1 MTNIALKGMSADC
14 YAGINMAERHQREDY
29 SLWAGIQGSPAP
41 DPGPVN
47 PSADLFKWK
56 HMNHHHVNDFGN
68 INSEMTNHEPPGV
81 LRHGSTGSTGSFR
94 SNSGSLSSPSTPTNT
109 PLVVPQPV
117 KPNNINHKPGK
128 TYQCKMCDQVFNTKS
143 DMLIHSQQLHR
154 QETKPYRCPQCQ
166 KCFANSS
173 YLSQHNRIH
182 AGIRPYKCDICE
194 RKFTQLSHLQQHIRT
209 HTGEKPY
216 KCMSPGCGKAF
227 SQLSNLQS
235 HSRSH
240 MTDKPFRCNSCYKC
254 FTSEQGLREH
264 IPKHSET
271 KHLKTHICH
280 LCGKSYTQETY
291 LTRHM
296 GKHTQDNNKMGPP
309 RSIKT
314 EPSEHS
320 IEAEFCRIA
329 ERIPDRSQ
337 DGSAHCGKMNSA
349 FMPIPQFPS
358 NMVSSSGG
366 TFPYGNNHLSTNP
379 SLPHIS
385 SMTPRSYIGPYD
397 HFSFRKPDAQERTF
411 NSSINRHE
419 NQLLANSLLSLQSIK
434 NYASQQ
440 MPSFTTTGSA
450 SASRLA

>member
-1 MTNIALKGMSADC
+1 MFIFNFFID
-14 YAGINMAERHQREDY
+14 
-29 SLWAGIQGSPAP
+29 
-41 DPGPVN
+41 
-47 PSADLFKWK
+47 
-56 HMNHHHVNDFGN
+56 
-68 INSEMTNHEPPGV
+68 NSVSKVTCN
-81 LRHGSTGSTGSFR
+81 F
-94 SNSGSLSSPSTPTNT
+94 
-109 PLVVPQPV
+109 
-117 KPNNINHKPGK
+117 I
-128 TYQCKMCDQVFNTKS
+128 Y
-143 DMLIHSQQLHR
+143 
-154 QETKPYRCPQCQ
+154 
-166 KCFANSS
+166 S
-173 YLSQHNRIH
+173 YLFT
-182 AGIRPYKCDICE
+182 GIRPYKCDICE

-254 FTSEQGLREH
+254 YSSEQGLREH

-296 GKHTQDNNKMGPP
+296 GKHNQDNNKMGPP
-309 RSIKT
+309 RSIKQ
-314 EPSEHS
+314 EPSDHS
-320 IEAEFCRIA
+320 IEAEFCRI
-329 ERIPDRSQ
+329 PDRMPERPQ
-337 DGSAHCGKMNSA
+337 DGSAHCGKVNSA
-349 FMPIPQFPS
+349 FMPIPQFPG
-358 NMVSSSGG
+358 NMVSSSGSS
-366 TFPYGNNHLSTNP
+366 FPYPNNHLTSNS

-385 SMTPRSYIGPYD
+385 SMTPRSYINPYD

-411 NSSINRHE
+411 NSAINRHE

>member
-1 MTNIALKGMSADC
+1 
-14 YAGINMAERHQREDY
+14 MAERHQREDY

-47 PSADLFKWK
+47 PSAGQEGLGIHDYCDVEVFNCIFQKFSKDLFKWK

-182 AGIRPYKCDICE
+182 A
-194 RKFTQLSHLQQHIRT
+194 
-209 HTGEKPY
+209 
-216 KCMSPGCGKAF
+216 
-227 SQLSNLQS
+227 
-235 HSRSH
+235 
-240 MTDKPFRCNSCYKC
+240 
-254 FTSEQGLREH
+254 
-264 IPKHSET
+264 ET

-296 GKHTQDNNKMGPP
+296 GKHAQDNNKMGPP

-337 DGSAHCGKMNSA
+337 EGSAHCGKMNSA